1 MKKIFGLFIAFALV
15 VTLAGC
21 GKTVKTIAVSIPGAT
36 HGWPVGVVYHAEL
49 EVKAVAEEN
58 GWEYTLVTADTADEQ
73 ANQIDTLISEGVD
86 CIVMLPFDGASLKA
100 AAADIM
106 DAGIYLVIFD
116 REVPDFTP
124 DVVVKGDNVG
134 IGEETAKIFNTT
146 FPNGTHVLEF
156 MGDTSTV
163 PTQRTQG
170 YDDTINANFS
180 KERVGFTGWQRDTA
194 RTLFE
199 DWVNS
204 SSQAEIDEVEAIY
217 THDDPLALGILD
229 ALDAYAADA
238 TFTKTFDNLK
248 VIASSAGA
256 QLMYNRMVDEDDYT
270 LFSMTYNP
278 AMIKDAIRAG
288 EKLMKDETVESYI
301 VLPTVEVNKDNVAGY
316 LDADSPF

>member
-1 MKKIFGLFIAFALV
+1 MKRILSLLV
-15 VTLAGC
+15 VLVLVFTLSSC
-21 GKTVKTIAVSIPGAT
+21 GEKTITIAVTIPGAT
-36 HGWPVGVVYHAEL
+36 HGWPVGVVYHAEN

-58 GWEYTLVTADTADEQ
+58 GWEYKLVTADTAAEQ
-73 ANQIDTLISEGVD
+73 ANQVDTLISEGVD

-100 AAADIM
+100 AAQDIM

-124 DVVVKGDNVG
+124 DVTVKGDNVG
-134 IGEETAKIFNTT
+134 IGEETAKIFNAT

-163 PTQRTQG
+163 PTQRTAG
-170 YDDTINANFS
+170 YDDTINANFT
-180 KERVGFTGWQRDTA
+180 KERVGFTGWQRDEA

-199 DWVNS
+199 NWVDS
-204 SSQAEIDEVEAIY
+204 STQEEIDAVEAIY

-238 TFTKTFDNLK
+238 SFTKTFTNLK

-256 QLMYNRMVDEDDYT
+256 QLMYNRMITEDTYD
-270 LFSMTYNP
+270 LFSMTYSP
-278 AMIKDAIRAG
+278 GMIKDAVRAG
-288 EKLMKDETVESYI
+288 EKLLLEEAVEAYI
-301 VLPTVEVNKDNVAGY
+301 VLPTVEVNPDNVEDY

>member
-1 MKKIFGLFIAFALV
+1 MKKVFVLLVAVALALTLSACSEK
-15 VTLAGC
+15 VT
-21 GKTVKTIAVSIPGAT
+21 TIAVTIPGAT
-36 HGWPVGVVYHAEL
+36 HGWPVGVVYHATN
-49 EVKAVAEEN
+49 EVQAVAEEN
-58 GWEYTLVTADTADEQ
+58 GWEYKIVTADTAAEQ
-73 ANQIDTLISEGVD
+73 ANQVDTLINEGVD

-106 DAGIYLVIFD
+106 DADIYLVIFD

-124 DVVVKGDNVG
+124 DVTVKGDNVG
-134 IGEETAKIFNTT
+134 IGAETAKIFNAT

-163 PTQRTQG
+163 PEQRTQG
-170 YDDTINANFS
+170 YDDNINANFT
-180 KERVGFTGWQRDTA
+180 KEQVGYTGWQRDEA

-199 DWVNS
+199 NWVNS
-204 SSQAEIDEVEAIY
+204 SSQAEIDEVEAIF

-256 QLMYNRMVDEDDYT
+256 QLMYNRMLEEDTYD
-270 LFSMTYNP
+270 LFSMTYSP
-278 AMIKDAIRAG
+278 GMIKDAIRAG
-288 EKLMKDETVESYI
+288 EKLLLGEEVESYI
-301 VLPTVEVNKDNVAGY
+301 VLPTVEVNPDNVDGY
-316 LDADSPF
+316 LDEDSPF